1 MQKMRWLVSSLL
13 NNPKVE
19 KFILGLIV
27 LNLGVFVLDS
37 MESFHNAFSIY
48 IRWFEAVSIGI
59 FTIEYLLRLFA
70 LDKVKDVFKPMML
83 IDLMAV
89 LPYYLEFC
97 TVNTVFLR
105 IFRLSRLLRIMKIS
119 RYSSAVDNIVRAFKS
134 KKDELIVTISI
145 FGIAIL
151 IASILMYIVEN
162 PVQPDAFSS
171 IPKCFYFSIITFTS
185 VGYGDISP
193 ISDLGK
199 MLASLLATIGIGFH
213 GLFIGI
219 FSVAMMDAFIE
230 NGKLKDNEKD
240 DN

>member
-1 MQKMRWLVSSLL
+1 MRWLVNTLL

-19 KFILGLIV
+19 KFILCLIV
-27 LNLGVFVLDS
+27 LNLGIFVFDS
-37 MESFHNAFSIY
+37 MESFHNAFSTY
-48 IRWFEAVSIGI
+48 IRWFEAISIGI
-59 FTIEYLLRLFA
+59 FTIEYFLRLLT
-70 LDKVKDVFKPMML
+70 LDKIKDVFKPMML

-119 RYSSAVDNIVRAFKS
+119 RYSNAVDNIVRAFKS
-134 KKDELIVTISI
+134 KKDELIVTVSI
-145 FGIAIL
+145 FGIANL

-162 PVQPDAFSS
+162 PVQPDVFSS

-219 FSVAMMDAFIE
+219 FSVAMMDAFVAE
-230 NGKLKDNEKD
+230 KKCKD
-240 DN
+240 DKESNN

>member
-1 MQKMRWLVSSLL
+1 MQKMWWIDKFL
-13 NNPKVE
+13 NNHRVE

-27 LNLGVFVLDS
+27 LNLLVFVLDS
-37 MESFHNAFSIY
+37 MQSFHNAFSLY
-48 IRWFEAVSIGI
+48 IRWFEAISIGI
-59 FTIEYLLRLFA
+59 FTIEYILRLFT
-70 LDKVKDVFKPMML
+70 LKHFKDVFKPMML

-97 TVNTVFLR
+97 TVNTIFLR
-105 IFRLSRLLRIMKIS
+105 VFRLSRLLRIMKIS
-119 RYSSAVDNIVRAFKS
+119 RYSKAIDNIVRAFKS
-134 KKDELIVTISI
+134 KKDELIVTVSI
-145 FGIAIL
+145 FAISIL

-162 PVQPDAFSS
+162 PVQPEVFSS

-219 FSVAMMDAFIE
+219 FSVAMMDAFVA
-230 NGKLKDNEKD
+230 NGKCKDNEKD

>member
-1 MQKMRWLVSSLL
+1 MRWLVSTLL

-37 MESFHNAFSIY
+37 MASFHNAFSTY
-48 IRWFEAVSIGI
+48 IRLFEAVSIGI
-59 FTIEYLLRLFA
+59 FTIEYLLRLFT

-145 FGIAIL
+145 FGVSIL
-151 IASILMYIVEN
+151 VASILMYIVEN
-162 PVQPDAFSS
+162 PVQPEVFSS

-199 MLASLLATIGIGFH
+199 ILASLLATIGIGFH

-219 FSVAMMDAFIE
+219 FSVAMIDAFIE